1 MSMFDKK
8 STCMLHSK
16 YFLTLDSHINSHTL
30 PDFQKW
36 YLCYFLQ
43 TCVGYYLTFKFNL
56 SQGLPGQD
64 GPAGEKGESVSAA
77 KLLFSSDKVL
87 SEAFFVISF
96 FADEVLLALFG
107 IALHDLIKVLFEL
120 HANHAFLKL
129 FLSQSQML

>member
-1 MSMFDKK
+1 M
-8 STCMLHSK
+8 
-16 YFLTLDSHINSHTL
+16 
-30 PDFQKW
+30 
-36 YLCYFLQ
+36 
-43 TCVGYYLTFKFNL
+43 

-96 FADEVLLALFG
+96 FADEVLLNALFG
-107 IALHDLIKVLFEL
+107 IDLHDLIKVLFEL

>member
-1 MSMFDKK
+1 M
-8 STCMLHSK
+8 
-16 YFLTLDSHINSHTL
+16 
-30 PDFQKW
+30 
-36 YLCYFLQ
+36 
-43 TCVGYYLTFKFNL
+43 

-87 SEAFFVISF
+87 SDLAFFVISF

-107 IALHDLIKVLFEL
+107 IDLHDLIKVLFEL

>member
-1 MSMFDKK
+1 M
-8 STCMLHSK
+8 
-16 YFLTLDSHINSHTL
+16 
-30 PDFQKW
+30 
-36 YLCYFLQ
+36 
-43 TCVGYYLTFKFNL
+43 

-87 SEAFFVISF
+87 SDLAFFVISF
-96 FADEVLLALFG
+96 FADEVLLNALFG
-107 IALHDLIKVLFEL
+107 IDLHDLIKVLFEL

>member
-1 MSMFDKK
+1 M
-8 STCMLHSK
+8 
-16 YFLTLDSHINSHTL
+16 
-30 PDFQKW
+30 
-36 YLCYFLQ
+36 
-43 TCVGYYLTFKFNL
+43 
-56 SQGLPGQD
+56 SQGLPGQE

-87 SEAFFVISF
+87 SDLAFFVISF